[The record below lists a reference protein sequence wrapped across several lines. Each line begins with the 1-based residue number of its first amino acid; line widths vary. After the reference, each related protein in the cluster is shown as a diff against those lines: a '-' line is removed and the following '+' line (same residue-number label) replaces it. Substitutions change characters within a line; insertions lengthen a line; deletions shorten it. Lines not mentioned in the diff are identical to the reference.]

1 MQGLYFDD
9 LEGMIALRNAQCQ
22 ESMTRMSTNVSGKQ
36 GKSNGVYIERKL

>member
-9 LEGMIALRNAQCQ
+9 LEGMIALRNAQCH
-22 ESMTRMSTNVSGKQ
+22 ESVNRMSTNVSWKH